1 MHHFQTKPHVNLIA
15 DSPGS
20 SLRAWIHKLDPD
32 HEHRITEM
40 FFLRLL
46 ASLGHSPT
54 LVRKAMEGGKKGRER
69 ERDQSCLAQT
79 RIKLRF
85 HASWSNGF
93 ESGA

>member
-54 LVRKAMEGGKKGRER
+54 LVCKAMEGGKKGRER
-69 ERDQSCLAQT
+69 ERPILPCTNEDKA
-79 RIKLRF
+79 
-85 HASWSNGF
+85 
-93 ESGA
+93 